1 MTTDNP
7 SSKTTVTETFPLIKT
22 IITTSSPKKEIINTN
37 LVEKTHIEQ
46 IKLETTIIKNTTEKT
61 IIQTTQYM
69 KTQLILLGFSS
80 FIYFKQNKIGSFL
93 IHLVPINGYIYS
105 SNLIFLINI
114 QYKILRKLEEIVTEQ
129 VKCSKII
136 REYENNIIY
145 NCTFGTNGK
154 DIDNIEIKNI
164 LEEYDFIGQDV
175 EIIAVTPL
183 AMKYM
188 DNLQN
193 VANEDLFNKK
203 IYILDQSIIS
213 VYNENWI
220 VDIIGVMNDKDFNY
234 SKINLT
240 ISLLSSDSKKKIENI
255 SCTTE
260 KLYKENVSL
269 NCLAENEMSGKLESA
284 VSDLEKDI
292 LVINLLN
299 TSNNTINFIS
309 RGIDNGFY
317 HKSLKRLSK
326 GSKGAIIAIVLVLTF
341 VLIIT
346 GIMLIL
352 FRKKRF
358 EQNIKDDNETSKCVI
373 KKPSY
378 RN

>member
-1 MTTDNP
+1 M
-7 SSKTTVTETFPLIKT
+7 
-22 IITTSSPKKEIINTN
+22 
-37 LVEKTHIEQ
+37 
-46 IKLETTIIKNTTEKT
+46 
-61 IIQTTQYM
+61 
-69 KTQLILLGFSS
+69 
-80 FIYFKQNKIGSFL
+80 
-93 IHLVPINGYIYS
+93 
-105 SNLIFLINI
+105 
-114 QYKILRKLEEIVTEQ
+114 
-129 VKCSKII
+129 
-136 REYENNIIY
+136 
-145 NCTFGTNGK
+145 
-154 DIDNIEIKNI
+154 
-164 LEEYDFIGQDV
+164 
-175 EIIAVTPL
+175 
-183 AMKYM
+183 
-188 DNLQN
+188 
-193 VANEDLFNKK
+193 
-203 IYILDQSIIS
+203 
-213 VYNENWI
+213 YNENWI

-299 TSNNTINFIS
+299 TSNITINFIS
-309 RGIDNGFY
+309 RGIHNGFY
-317 HKSLKRLSK
+317 HKSSKRL
-326 GSKGAIIAIVLVLTF
+326 SKGAIIAIVLVLTF

-346 GIMLIL
+346 GIMHIL

-358 EQNIKDDNETSKCVI
+358 EQNIKDDNETSKYII